1 MKLFQECRRWYIR
14 EDYKLISIHVVYF
27 NISGRTA
34 RHALA
39 ALAAATVALATASCG
54 KSDGNTSQHLEN
66 HTLPDTLV
74 IATLYSPSSYFIYRD
89 EPMGYDYNLIYQ
101 FAQDKGLEL
110 KIEVAPSVHRAIEM
124 LDSGHVDLIA
134 YEIPE
139 ITEYKDKLEPC
150 GPRNESYQVL
160 VQPKIEGK
168 AQITDVTDLPGHEV
182 AVEDGTKYMYR
193 LENLDDELGG
203 GIIINAIDAD
213 TIDAEALIE
222 MVADRKIPL
231 TIVDNNI
238 AQINATY
245 FPTLDI
251 SVDVS
256 FPQESAWAVS
266 SKYAWLGDSID
277 AWLDTDQSRAT
288 NAELHKRYF
297 EQAKAPQVAMSLDLS
312 DGTISKYDAWF
323 KKYASSIGWDWRLLA
338 SQSFQE
344 SRFDPKAKSWAGAR
358 GLMQLMPRTAKAY
371 NLPVK
376 KMNDPESSIA
386 TSVKM
391 LDDLDKMLMKKV
403 PDDRERQKFILA
415 CYNGGIGHVTDA
427 MALAEKYGMDP
438 TKWDDN
444 VEKAILM
451 KSNPEYYNDPVVK
464 YGYMRGRETT
474 GYVDKIMKYYDRFK
488 REIPA

>member
-1 MKLFQECRRWYIR
+1 M
-14 EDYKLISIHVVYF
+14 
-27 NISGRTA
+27 
-34 RHALA
+34 
-39 ALAAATVALATASCG
+39 AATFATAAVSAVSCR
-54 KSDGNTSQHLEN
+54 KSEEGSAQHLAD
-66 HTLPDTLV
+66 HSLPDTLV

-101 FAQDKGLEL
+101 FAQEKGLEL

-124 LDSGHVDLIA
+124 LDSGKVDLIA

-139 ITEYKDKLEPC
+139 ITEYKDKLVPC
-150 GPRNESYQVL
+150 GPRSETHQVL

-168 AQITDVTDLPGHEV
+168 ARITDVTDLPGQEV
-182 AVEDGTKYMYR
+182 AVEAGTKYLYR
-193 LENLDDELGG
+193 LENLNDELGG
-203 GIIINAIDAD
+203 GIIINAIDTD

-222 MVADRKIPL
+222 MVAERKVPL
-231 TIVDNNI
+231 TIVDNDI
-238 AQINATY
+238 AKINATY

-256 FPQESAWAVS
+256 FPQASAWAVS

-277 AWLDTDQSRAT
+277 AWLDTDQTREA

-297 EQAKAPQVAMSLDLS
+297 EQAKSPMVAMSLDLS
-312 DGTISKYDAWF
+312 DGTISKYDKWF
-323 KKYASSIGWDWRLLA
+323 KKYAETIGWDWRLLA

-344 SRFDPKAKSWAGAR
+344 SRFNPTAKSWAGAR

-371 NLPVK
+371 NLPIK

-403 PDDRERQKFILA
+403 PDDRERLKFILA

-444 VEKAILM
+444 VEKAVLM
-451 KSNPEYYNDPVVK
+451 KSNPQYYNDPVVK
-464 YGYMRGRETT
+464 YGYMRGRETA
-474 GYVDKIMKYYDRFK
+474 GYVERIMKYYDRFK

>member
-1 MKLFQECRRWYIR
+1 MFKKIR
-14 EDYKLISIHVVYF
+14 NIAKVVPA
-27 NISGRTA
+27 II
-34 RHALA
+34 LP
-39 ALAAATVALATASCG
+39 ATAFAFLSSCG
-54 KSDGNTSQHLEN
+54 KSGTDAQQRLDSHN
-66 HTLPDTLV
+66 LPDTLV

-89 EPMGYDYNLIYQ
+89 EPMGFDYDLIHR
-101 FAQDKGLEL
+101 FTEAKGLEL

-124 LDSGHVDLIA
+124 LDSGRVDLIA

-139 ITEYKDKLEPC
+139 IAEYKDRLVPC
-150 GPRNESYQVL
+150 GPRSETHQVL

-168 AQITDVTDLPGHEV
+168 AQITDVTDLPGHKV
-182 AVEDGTKYMYR
+182 AVEDGTKYLYR

-222 MVADRKIPL
+222 MVADREIPL

-238 AQINATY
+238 AQVNATY

-256 FPQESAWAVS
+256 FPQASAWAVS
-266 SKYAWLGDSID
+266 EKHAWLGDSID
-277 AWLDTDQSRAT
+277 AWLNTDESRAA

-297 EQAKAPQVAMSLDLS
+297 EQAKAPYVAMSLDLS
-312 DGTISKYDAWF
+312 DGTISKYDNWF

-376 KMNDPESSIA
+376 KMTDPELSIA

-403 PDDRERQKFILA
+403 PDDRERLKFILA

-438 TKWDDN
+438 TKWDGN
-444 VEKAILM
+444 VERAVLM

-464 YGYMRGRETT
+464 YGYMRGRETA

>member
-1 MKLFQECRRWYIR
+1 MF
-14 EDYKLISIHVVYF
+14 YKFFSD
-27 NISGRTA
+27 RTA
-34 RHALA
+34 KNAL
-39 ALAAATVALATASCG
+39 LATVLTVIGAAGASCG
-54 KSDGNTSQHLEN
+54 KNEGGSTSADRLGAN
-66 HTLPDTLV
+66 TLPDTLV

-89 EPMGYDYNLIYQ
+89 EPMGYDYNLIHR
-101 FAQDKGLEL
+101 FAEEKGLEL

-124 LDSGHVDLIA
+124 LDSGRVDLIA

-139 ITEYKDKLEPC
+139 ITEYKDRLVPC
-150 GPRNESYQVL
+150 GPRSETHQVL

-168 AQITDVTDLPGHEV
+168 AQITDVTDLPGHEI
-182 AVEDGTKYMYR
+182 AVEDGTKYLYR

-203 GIIINAIDAD
+203 GIIINAINTD

-222 MVADRKIPL
+222 MVADRKVPL
-231 TIVDNNI
+231 TIVDNDI

-256 FPQESAWAVS
+256 FPQASAWAVS
-266 SKYAWLGDSID
+266 TKYAWLGDSID
-277 AWLDTDQSRAT
+277 AWLDTDETRAAS
-288 NAELHKRYF
+288 AELHKRYF

-312 DGTISKYDAWF
+312 DGRISKYDNWF

-344 SRFDPKAKSWAGAR
+344 SRFNPKAKSWAGAR

-371 NLPVK
+371 NLPIK
-376 KMNDPESSIA
+376 KMNDPEASIA

-391 LDDLDKMLMKKV
+391 IDDLDKMLMKKV

-427 MALAEKYGMDP
+427 MALAEKYGLDP

-444 VEKAILM
+444 VEKAVLM

-464 YGYMRGRETT
+464 YGYMRGRETA
-474 GYVDKIMKYYDRFK
+474 GYVDRIMKYYDRFK